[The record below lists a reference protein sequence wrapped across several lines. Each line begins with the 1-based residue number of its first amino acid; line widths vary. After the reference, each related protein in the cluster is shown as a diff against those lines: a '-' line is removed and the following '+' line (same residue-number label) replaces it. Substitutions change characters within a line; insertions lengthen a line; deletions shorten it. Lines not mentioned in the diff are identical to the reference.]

1 MNDEPEPVP
10 PVVAAVEM
18 PPTVTLVPHKG
29 WTKLSWLVIV
39 AFVGCIIGLR
49 LMSTPGDAHEVPLAI
64 RVDLKMMQVQMQCLV
79 ALKDTYKTLDA
90 HGMYDSIAAAADD
103 DPAKRLR
110 ISAFA
115 AEMIDPK
122 EALAQLDAIA
132 HPDQLA
138 ADDARLLDIL
148 RRLYRDQQRGLF
160 YHPGVNDADAQ
171 WLEEKL
177 GWVGAMALVPSMSE
191 TTLKQHEEAAGQLG
205 PVMLEQYRQGRE
217 AMLNG
222 AMRTLIITLSAVC
235 AVILL
240 LTLGFIALP
249 IFLLIWAAGMFR
261 IGLKPGIAHGGVY
274 AETFA
279 LWLVFY
285 GGLLIGG
292 ELMPHDLVPIVV
304 RGVLAMPLSLVV
316 VIWPVLRGIPWRQV
330 RQDIGWTLGRQP
342 LLEPLCGFA
351 CYIVNVP
358 LVVGGF
364 IVTVVLAAGYALL
377 QQQIAG
383 GGGEPAPPSHPVL
396 EQLAHPDWPSLLLFF
411 FLLSVVAPV
420 VEETMFRG
428 FLHRHLREVF
438 FTRRPFLGGLATALT
453 VNIIFA
459 AVHPQGLLFV
469 PVLTALACGFSVARE
484 WRGTLIPSMVA
495 HGTNNFLVGLLAVL
509 LLGR

>member
-1 MNDEPEPVP
+1 MNDEPEPLL
-10 PVVAAVEM
+10 PVVAVVEA
-18 PPTVTLVPHKG
+18 PPTVTLAPRKG
-29 WTKLSWLVIV
+29 WAKLSWVVIV
-39 AFVGCIIGLR
+39 AFVGCIIALR
-49 LMSTPGDAHEVPLAI
+49 LLSTGGDAHEAPLAI
-64 RVDLKMMQVQMQCLV
+64 RVDLKMMQVQMQCLA

-90 HGMYDSIAAAADD
+90 HELYDPIAAAADD

-110 ISAFA
+110 ISAFG
-115 AEMIDPK
+115 AEMIGPK
-122 EALAQLDAIA
+122 EALAHLDAIA
-132 HPDQLA
+132 HPDELA
-138 ADDARLLDIL
+138 PDDARLLDIL

-160 YHPGVNDADAQ
+160 YHPAVNDADAQ
-171 WLEEKL
+171 WLQEKL
-177 GWVGAMALVPSMSE
+177 GWIGTMALFPSMSE
-191 TTLKQHEEAAGQLG
+191 TTLKEQEAAAGQLG
-205 PVMLEQYRQGRE
+205 PVMLEQYRQGRD
-217 AMLNG
+217 AMFQR
-222 AMRTLIITLSAVC
+222 AMQTLIITLSAVC
-235 AVILL
+235 AVLLL
-240 LTLGFIALP
+240 LTLGFLALP
-249 IFLLIWAAGMFR
+249 IFLLMWAGGMLR
-261 IGLKPGIAHGGVY
+261 VGLKPGIAHGGVY

-292 ELMPHDLVPIVV
+292 ELLPHDLVPIVL

-342 LLEPLCGFA
+342 LLEPLCGFT
-351 CYIVNVP
+351 CYVVNVP
-358 LVVGGF
+358 LVIGGF
-364 IVTVVLAAGYALL
+364 LVTVVLAAGYAML
-377 QQQIAG
+377 QQQLG

-396 EQLAHPDWPSLLLFF
+396 EQLSHPDWPSLVLFF

-453 VNIIFA
+453 VNVIFA
-459 AVHPQGLLFV
+459 AVHPQGLVFV
-469 PVLTALACGFSVARE
+469 PVLTALACGFSLARE